1 MSSRS
6 CASGRSRSRARAA
19 HLGSSKGL
27 QKARKRARREAAE
40 RGEEASADEAA
51 AGSRDEGGGDA
62 PPMTLEE
69 VAALRCYL
77 VRIVVRLGRNRVVRR
92 LLAAVDLP
100 VYHLKRVSIG
110 PLHLTDDLGLAEPG
124 TFCARLEGARAA
136 DCATRPSRRRRSR
149 RRSRRSRR
157 RDQKTDSHDR
167 TTSSSGTANG
177 ASQLPGSNESS
188 GASPG
193 PRL

>member
-1 MSSRS
+1 MLSDGE
-6 CASGRSRSRARAA
+6 ARADLVEVVREWAQPVPARAAA

-40 RGEEASADEAA
+40 RGEEASADGAA
-51 AGSRDEGGGDA
+51 AGSREEGGGDA

-124 TFCARLEGARAA
+124 TFCALSRAHERLLRDAAFPLASEPAAIATEPTAR
-136 DCATRPSRRRRSR
+136 SE
-149 RRSRRSRR
+149 
-157 RDQKTDSHDR
+157 DR
-167 TTSSSGTANG
+167 
-177 ASQLPGSNESS
+177 
-188 GASPG
+188 
-193 PRL
+193 